1 MMVGFT
7 IADAACTNTCNYAF
21 DRVCDDGGPGSR
33 YSDCKLGT
41 DCFDCGISPH
51 KPPSAPSLRR
61 PPPLARNPS
70 WPVLARPPPLPRAPP
85 LPLLP
90 PLVCPAIIA
99 TAQILRRPSS
109 PPPSSLPPPQG
120 ATPNTHANSAATGW
134 KATALQGEM
143 GRFARLLSV
152 AFFAMAGLVLRLV
165 GLFRALRS
173 STMRD
178 RTHRARGSPRGRS
191 GWLSS
196 RWRVWLAILLSFDRM
211 ASVECQTTPPPPPP
225 LVVNPNQPCTRT
237 GFICPGG
244 HHGTT
249 SYCQGWASN
258 SVCYSGSCM
267 TPYNCSPDATSPP
280 PPRPRSVPP
289 PPPLVR
295 PPQPPSAPPPMPRA
309 PPLPAAPPLPPLVC
323 PAMIATAQ
331 TQHWIYSIPLIVLVF
346 FSFGSYSLCPGVRN
360 PLYERTS
367 ARRQHG
373 ILALL
378 FAVILPVCYVLILV
392 TFPYC
397 DGHGYSPTY
406 FCTACLGWWY
416 APIGTSWPLSSISPI
431 MFVFTSSLLGGM
443 MASIYIATACLCGS
457 EPVQRA
463 IWAKQVL
470 LWTLLFFFLLC
481 FFALCILTAK
491 DGGCQGFNPFNC
503 QGISTGSNG
512 SRSAS
517 RASASSSTPPPRTA
531 RRPPR
536 PRLYKR
542 PWNIFF
548 SSPVR
553 RRTAVR
559 SRAKF
564 LFPPRRAPAQ
574 APSHVLSIGSLSE
587 MATSSLMSNQATPEV
602 HVVPNTPVHVL
613 SPMASL
619 DTPHGD
625 TSVGV
630 CTQPTCTRARRP
642 DTPVCTPLSSPSLPP
657 MLPP

>member
-1 MMVGFT
+1 MLGTEQYLYHHKTPPMARLSMMGGFLAMMVGFT
-7 IADAACTNTCNYAF
+7 SADATCTNTCNYAF

-51 KPPSAPSLRR
+51 KPPSAPLLRR
-61 PPPLARNPS
+61 PPPLARSPS

-85 LPLLP
+85 LPPLP
-90 PLVCPAIIA
+90 PLVCPAI
-99 TAQILRRPSS
+99 
-109 PPPSSLPPPQG
+109 
-120 ATPNTHANSAATGW
+120 
-134 KATALQGEM
+134 
-143 GRFARLLSV
+143 
-152 AFFAMAGLVLRLV
+152 
-165 GLFRALRS
+165 
-173 STMRD
+173 
-178 RTHRARGSPRGRS
+178 
-191 GWLSS
+191 
-196 RWRVWLAILLSFDRM
+196 
-211 ASVECQTTPPPPPP
+211 
-225 LVVNPNQPCTRT
+225 
-237 GFICPGG
+237 
-244 HHGTT
+244 
-249 SYCQGWASN
+249 
-258 SVCYSGSCM
+258 
-267 TPYNCSPDATSPP
+267 
-280 PPRPRSVPP
+280 
-289 PPPLVR
+289 
-295 PPQPPSAPPPMPRA
+295 
-309 PPLPAAPPLPPLVC
+309 
-323 PAMIATAQ
+323 IATAQ
-331 TQHWIYSIPLIVLVF
+331 TQHWIYSIPLIVLVLVP
-346 FSFGSYSLCPGVRN
+346 FGSYSLCPN
-360 PLYERTS
+360 TLNERGCGG
-367 ARRQHG
+367 RRQHG
-373 ILALL
+373 ILALI
-378 FAVILPVCYVLILV
+378 FALILPVCYVLILV
-392 TFPYC
+392 SFPYC
-397 DGHGYSPTY
+397 DGRGYSPD

-431 MFVFTSSLLGGM
+431 MFVFTSLLLGEM
-443 MASIYIATACLCGS
+443 MASIYIATVCLCGS

-470 LWTLLFFFLLC
+470 LWPFLLFLMLG

-491 DGGCQGFNPFNC
+491 DGGCQGC
-503 QGISTGSNG
+503 QLPCPSTGSNGG

-536 PRLYKR
+536 PRLSKR

-548 SSPVR
+548 SSLVR

-574 APSHVLSIGSLSE
+574 APSHLLSFGSLSE
-587 MATSSLMSNQATPEV
+587 TATSSLMSNQATPDV

-613 SPMASL
+613 NPKASM

>member
-99 TAQILRRPSS
+99 TAQI
-109 PPPSSLPPPQG
+109 
-120 ATPNTHANSAATGW
+120 
-134 KATALQGEM
+134 
-143 GRFARLLSV
+143 
-152 AFFAMAGLVLRLV
+152 
-165 GLFRALRS
+165 
-173 STMRD
+173 
-178 RTHRARGSPRGRS
+178 
-191 GWLSS
+191 
-196 RWRVWLAILLSFDRM
+196 
-211 ASVECQTTPPPPPP
+211 
-225 LVVNPNQPCTRT
+225 
-237 GFICPGG
+237 
-244 HHGTT
+244 
-249 SYCQGWASN
+249 
-258 SVCYSGSCM
+258 
-267 TPYNCSPDATSPP
+267 
-280 PPRPRSVPP
+280 
-289 PPPLVR
+289 
-295 PPQPPSAPPPMPRA
+295 
-309 PPLPAAPPLPPLVC
+309 
-323 PAMIATAQ
+323 
-331 TQHWIYSIPLIVLVF
+331 QHWIYSIPLIVLVLVP
-346 FSFGSYSLCPGVRN
+346 FGSYSLCPN
-360 PLYERTS
+360 PLYERGCGG
-367 ARRQHG
+367 RRQHG
-373 ILALL
+373 ILALI

-397 DGHGYSPTY
+397 DGRGYSPDALDTLQILSRSPDA

-443 MASIYIATACLCGS
+443 MASIYIATVCLCGS

-613 SPMASL
+613 SPMASM